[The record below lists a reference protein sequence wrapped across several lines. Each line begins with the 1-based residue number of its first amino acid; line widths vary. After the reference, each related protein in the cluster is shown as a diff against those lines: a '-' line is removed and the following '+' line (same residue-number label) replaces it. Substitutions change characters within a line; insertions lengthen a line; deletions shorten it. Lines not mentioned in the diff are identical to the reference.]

1 MDLSAGKQDKLVK
14 SLRTIIDSIK
24 EESYFFMFKEN
35 KENEEFI
42 PFILDDK
49 VYFLKNNEL
58 IISDN
63 LTPRD
68 LFDIAGFETEIVS
81 IFQK

>member
-1 MDLSAGKQDKLVK
+1 
-14 SLRTIIDSIK
+14 
-24 EESYFFMFKEN
+24 MFKEN

-42 PFILDDK
+42 PFILNNK

-68 LFDIAGFETEIVS
+68 LFEIAGFETKSVS